1 MMIICLSL
9 INTSGNGRHR
19 SIKQKNGIGNKKYTR
34 NSQVLILSWLINLL
48 ELKTFAIF
56 PVRKF
61 TPSE

>member
-34 NSQVLILSWLINLL
+34 NSQVLILAYQSQEGMID
-48 ELKTFAIF
+48 
-56 PVRKF
+56 
-61 TPSE
+61 